1 MILREPMYRKYI
13 NSESIQKNLVDAL
26 RKGQTILPAIEC
38 YNSIEE
44 HLLSIE
50 YIEHAGKVLLD
61 YLKNPKNF
69 TFCRYPLTL
78 CCLVAEFM
86 GKLKR
91 RFPVYECF
99 FDQIDVGFKKAGELF
114 ASKIKDSKVIQ
125 YHLSRKDIKN
135 RNCLQIMAQNRLY
148 PMLKADYVGNIID
161 KNWSGKTILYGISD
175 MSSFTY
181 MMRYNVEEEV
191 FHFRNFSRNYNAQK
205 SFYANFYSYRDV
217 PSIRY
222 YFKESYG
229 LVLILLYQI
238 LIYLCVVDKDLENSI
253 NEKYYALSRVIYF
266 LSLGQS
272 FDKINSMIFFTF
284 VPRWYVEMDPFLLWL
299 SFAGAIFV
307 HWFDLKSCF
316 IKGDTPS
323 DIKKKELID
332 AILLSYQ
339 FTFLWYKILDSL
351 KATKT
356 YGGFLRTIEVIFR
369 KMFLV
374 LVFFY
379 CFILLMTGVFN
390 LLFQQTLQFQSYFDS
405 FFYLAQAAQQQYE
418 LGDRWNM
425 FVKFALIIYMGICT
439 LVLIN
444 LIIALATRIY
454 DEASGDVLPEHRA
467 NLVKLYEYLR
477 WDDNYGIFKFLFAP
491 LNVFQFPFEIFIL
504 IFSNKQYWTRMFT
517 KILFIFVAIVFFI
530 GFLLF
535 QCIKLPIAMFHF
547 IVVYPFKYGTNP
559 KKLILY
565 LLGSPFFFLYYFI
578 RDIENF
584 WYYSFRE
591 QFEPTEDDDV
601 IANDLTEF
609 KQIFTTLISV
619 VSSRVEMDKKCKRFW
634 IPELLNS
641 WLTVISQNSKNVSKM
656 EFSNRMHK
664 KSLLARKRKVI
675 KDFQGMEQTQKKPTS
690 NFFQIEES
698 ITVSISE
705 QFKKNFE
712 FLFRFADKEGFIDK
726 DVAKNI
732 FPKKNYYDDDYFE
745 FIYYYSFKHFKSI
758 ISYFTKMTNEIK
770 KDMNKLRGVY
780 MDFLKINEKFKI
792 LKIYLKT
799 NKYSTEEINTLVFG
813 ILNIN
818 TIFAGLEN
826 HLNDVQEKELYEKI
840 SKQSSSN
847 AKRKA
852 QTSSLQN
859 QAAKED
865 HDKANGQDFHGEKKN

>member
-1 MILREPMYRKYI
+1 MYRKYI

-44 HLLSIE
+44 HLLSID
-50 YIEHAGKVLLD
+50 YILLAGRVLLD
-61 YLKNPKNF
+61 YLKVPKNF
-69 TFCRYPLTL
+69 TYCRYPLML

-91 RFPVYECF
+91 KFPVYEST
-99 FDQIDVGFKKAGELF
+99 FDQIDRGFKKAGELF
-114 ASKIKDSKVIQ
+114 ASKIKDLEVIQ
-125 YHLSRKDIKN
+125 FHLSRKDIKN

-148 PMLKADYVGNIID
+148 PMLKADYVGNIINR
-161 KNWSGKTILYGISD
+161 NWSGKTILYGLND

-181 MMRYNVEEEV
+181 MMRYNLEDDM
-191 FHFRNFSRNYNAQK
+191 FHFRNFSRKYNLQK
-205 SFYANFYSYRDV
+205 SFYSNYYSYIEV

-229 LVLILLYQI
+229 FILIVLYQV
-238 LIYLCVVDKDLENSI
+238 LIYLCVVDKNLENSI
-253 NEKYYALSRVIYF
+253 NKKYYTLSRVIYF
-266 LSLGQS
+266 LSLGQA

-284 VPRWYVEMDPFLLWL
+284 VPRWYIEMDPFLLWL
-299 SFAGAIFV
+299 SFAAVIFV

-316 IKGDTPS
+316 IKGESERDF
-323 DIKKKELID
+323 KNKELIN

-339 FTFLWYKILDSL
+339 FAFLWIKILDSF
-351 KATKT
+351 KATQT

-374 LVFFY
+374 MVFFY

-418 LGDRWNM
+418 IGDRWNM
-425 FVKFALIIYMGICT
+425 FVKFALIIYMGVCT

-444 LIIALATRIY
+444 LIITLATRIY
-454 DEASGDVLPEHRA
+454 DEASDDVLPEHRA

-477 WDDNYGIFKFLFAP
+477 WDDNYGLFKFLFAP
-491 LNVFQFPFEIFIL
+491 LNVFQFPFSIFIL
-504 IFSNKQYWTRMFT
+504 IPKNKEYWTKMFT
-517 KILFIFVAIVFFI
+517 KILFVFVALVFFI
-530 GFLLF
+530 GFLIV
-535 QCIKLPIAMFHF
+535 QCVRLPISLFHF
-547 IVVYPFKYGTNP
+547 VVVQPFKYGTSL
-559 KKLILY
+559 KRFMLHLV
-565 LLGSPFFFLYYFI
+565 GCPFFFTYYFI

-584 WYYSFRE
+584 WYYSFRV
-591 QFEPTEDDDV
+591 QFEVNDDEDKSTNEIV
-601 IANDLTEF
+601 EF
-609 KQIFTTLISV
+609 KQTFTNLISV
-619 VSSRVEMDKKCKRFW
+619 VSNRVESDKKCKRFW

-641 WLTVISQNSKNVSKM
+641 WLTVISQTSKGTSKI
-656 EFSNRMHK
+656 EFVNRMHK
-664 KSLLARKRKVI
+664 KSILARKRKVVSG
-675 KDFQGMEQTQKKPTS
+675 FEGMKQLQKKPMANNIYKMDELNT
-690 NFFQIEES
+690 I
-698 ITVSISE
+698 SISE
-705 QFKKNFE
+705 QFKRNFE

-745 FIYYYSFKHFKSI
+745 FIYYYSFKYFKSI
-758 ISYFTKMTNEIK
+758 ISHFTKMTNEIK

-780 MDFLKINEKFKI
+780 MDFLKINEKFKN

-799 NKYSTEEINTLVFG
+799 HKFSNEEINTLAFG
-813 ILNIN
+813 ITNIN
-818 TIFAGLEN
+818 TVFAGLEN
-826 HLNDVQEKELYEKI
+826 HLNDAQAKELYEKI

-847 AKRKA
+847 AKKKA

-859 QAAKED
+859 QNPNMRED
-865 HDKANGQDFHGEKKN
+865 DKIASQDYAGDKKNN